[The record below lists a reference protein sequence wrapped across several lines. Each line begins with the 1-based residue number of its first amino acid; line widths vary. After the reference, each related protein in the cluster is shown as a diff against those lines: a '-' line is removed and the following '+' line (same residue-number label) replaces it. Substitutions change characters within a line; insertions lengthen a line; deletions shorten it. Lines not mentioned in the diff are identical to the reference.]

1 MVFHRVTLIEN
12 VKIDQNLGILQST
25 PLPKMSKKNHSDGS
39 RNPVIAGGDSSLTL
53 TVNSNHWKFGSES
66 DK

>member
-25 PLPKMSKKNHSDGS
+25 PLPKMSKKIILMAVGTLLL
-39 RNPVIAGGDSSLTL
+39 RGGGDSSLTL
-53 TVNSNHWKFGSES
+53 TVSTLSDYCQLKF
-66 DK
+66 

>member
-25 PLPKMSKKNHSDGS
+25 PLPKMSKKIILMAVGTLLL
-39 RNPVIAGGDSSLTL
+39 RGGDSSLTA
-53 TVNSNHWKFGSES
+53 SNLSY
-66 DK
+66 